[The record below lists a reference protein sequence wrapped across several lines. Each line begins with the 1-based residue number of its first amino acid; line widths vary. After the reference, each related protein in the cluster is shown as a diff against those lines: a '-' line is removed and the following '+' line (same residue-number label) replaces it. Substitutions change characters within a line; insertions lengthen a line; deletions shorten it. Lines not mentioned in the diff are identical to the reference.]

1 MTSNRYFLDTS
12 FVIALIFAN
21 DLNHDKAIN
30 VKFVLD
36 NECYINNSVLA
47 EILNIS
53 NKYADFES
61 VVEIYYQIIDNF
73 KILNE
78 HDIFGYDAKS
88 LAIFKNF
95 KGKLGFVDSGIIV
108 TMNQHEINNLVS
120 FDKEFKRVESINVI
134 N

>member
-1 MTSNRYFLDTS
+1 MNSNKYFLDTS

-78 HDIFGYDAKS
+78 YDIFGYDAKS

-95 KGKLGFVDSGIIV
+95 KGKLGFVDSGIII

-120 FDKEFKRVESINVI
+120 FDKEFKRVESIKVI